1 MDFNFKY
8 KLTEEDYAEYNAYSS
23 WHSNWQKK
31 ARLTFAIRLFIY
43 CGISMS
49 ATAILLM
56 KLKPPRTGDYN
67 TFIIILILLNL
78 LNTFIYY
85 QQAPYNI
92 KKKAIKLLHK
102 EENQHLLDESELN
115 INDQHIIAT
124 DNSSKTNYS
133 WKSIVRY
140 AVTKDF
146 FYLYINSIQAIVIPK
161 RLLGDQKEIDALDKF
176 ITEKIPL
183 SSSFR
188 SMGI

>member
-1 MDFNFKY
+1 MDFYFKY
-8 KLTEEDYAEYNAYSS
+8 KLTEEEYAEYNAYSS
-23 WHSNWQKK
+23 WYANWQKK
-31 ARLTFAIRLFIY
+31 TRLTFALRLFIY
-43 CGISMS
+43 CGISM
-49 ATAILLM
+49 AAV
-56 KLKPPRTGDYN
+56 
-67 TFIIILILLNL
+67 IIILTKLDPPKTNNYSVLIIALFLLNIFI
-78 LNTFIYY
+78 TYIYY
-85 QQAPYNI
+85 QQSPYSI

-146 FYLYINSIQAIVIPK
+146 FYLYVNSIQAIVIPK
-161 RLLGDQKEIDALDKF
+161 RLLGNQKEIDGLDKF
-176 ITEKIPL
+176 LTEKIPL

-188 SMGI
+188 SIGI